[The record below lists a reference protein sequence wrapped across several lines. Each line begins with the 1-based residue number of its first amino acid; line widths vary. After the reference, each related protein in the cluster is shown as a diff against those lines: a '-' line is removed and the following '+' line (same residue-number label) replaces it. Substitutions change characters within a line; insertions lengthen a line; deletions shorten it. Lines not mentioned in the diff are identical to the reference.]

1 MRNLNLNLNNT
12 RVAAIAVAGVVG
24 LIVLLSSLY
33 TVHQTELALVVQ
45 VGQPRAVVTE
55 PGLHMKAPW
64 PLQNVVMVDK
74 RVLNLDLPTEEVIA
88 QDKKRLVVD
97 AFARWRVTDP
107 LRFYQS
113 LSDVDVA
120 RIRLQPIL
128 GSNVRR
134 VLGAQTFAAV
144 LSSDRAKLML
154 DIRDGVNAETKSFG
168 IEIVDVRIRRA
179 DLPAQNSDAIYLR
192 MQQERV
198 REANEYRAQGEQ
210 ISQEIRSKADRDVT
224 VTLAEA
230 QRQADITRGQG
241 DAEKNRIFAEAFG
254 RDPDFFGFYRS
265 MTAYQASLKGDNTTV
280 ILSPDSEFFRYFSSG
295 TGAARR

>member
-1 MRNLNLNLNNT
+1 MRYSAANNQT
-12 RVAAIAVAGVVG
+12 KLIAIGVAGAAALV
-24 LIVLLSSLY
+24 VLLSSLY
-33 TVHQTELALVVQ
+33 TVHQTQLALVVQ
-45 VGQPRAVVTE
+45 VGQPRAVVSE
-55 PGLHMKAPW
+55 PGLHMKLPW
-64 PLQNVVMVDK
+64 PLQNIVYVDK

-107 LRFYQS
+107 LRFFQS
-113 LSDVDVA
+113 LSNVDVA
-120 RIRLQPIL
+120 RVRLQPIL

-144 LSSDRAKLML
+144 LSGERAQLML
-154 DIRDGVNAETKSFG
+154 SIRDGVNMETKSFG

-210 ISQEIRSKADRDVT
+210 VSQEIRSKADRDAT
-224 VTLAEA
+224 VIMAEA
-230 QRQADITRGQG
+230 QRSADITRGEG
-241 DAEKNRIFAEAFG
+241 DGEKNRIFGAAFG
-254 RDPDFFGFYRS
+254 RDPDFFSFYRS
-265 MTAYQASLKGDNTTV
+265 MTAYTSSLKGDNTTV
-280 ILSPDSEFFRYFSSG
+280 ILSPDSDFFRYFGSG
-295 TGAARR
+295 AGTQRR

>member
-1 MRNLNLNLNNT
+1 MRQNNT
-12 RVAAIAVAGVVG
+12 KLAAIAVAGVAA

-55 PGLHMKAPW
+55 PGLHMKLPW

-107 LRFYQS
+107 LRFYQA
-113 LSDVDVA
+113 LADVDVA
-120 RIRLQPIL
+120 RVRLQPIL

-134 VLGAQTFAAV
+134 ILGAQTFAAV
-144 LSSDRAKLML
+144 LSGERAKLMI
-154 DIRDGVNAETKSFG
+154 DIRDGVNAETRSFG

-210 ISQEIRSKADRDVT
+210 VSQEIRSKADRDAT
-224 VTLAEA
+224 VIMAEA
-230 QRQADITRGQG
+230 QRSADITRGEG
-241 DAEKNRIFAEAFG
+241 DGEKNRIFAGAFG
-254 RDPDFFGFYRS
+254 RDPEFFAFYRS
-265 MTAYQASLKGDNTTV
+265 MTAYTSSLKGDNTTV
-280 ILSPDSEFFRYFSSG
+280 ILSPDSDFFRFFGSG
-295 TGAARR
+295 AGAPRR

>member
-1 MRNLNLNLNNT
+1 MTSQHRI
-12 RVAAIAVAGVVG
+12 AIAVVAGVAA
-24 LIVLLSSLY
+24 LIVVFSSLFI
-33 TVHQTELALVVQ
+33 VHQAQLALVVQ
-45 VGQPRAVVTE
+45 VGEPRQVVTE
-55 PGLHMKAPW
+55 PGLHIKAPW
-64 PLQNVVMVDK
+64 PLQNIVYVDK

-107 LRFYQS
+107 LRFYQA

-120 RIRLQPIL
+120 RVRLQPIL

-134 VLGAQTFAAV
+134 ILGAQTFAAV
-144 LSSDRAKLML
+144 LSGERAKLMR
-154 DIRDGVNAETKSFG
+154 DIRDGVNAETRNFG

-210 ISQEIRSKADRDVT
+210 ISQEIRSKADRDAT
-224 VTLAEA
+224 VILAEA

-254 RDPDFFGFYRS
+254 RDPDFFAFYRS
-265 MTAYQASLKGDNTTV
+265 MQAYETAMKPGETRMV
-280 ILSPDSEFFRYFSSG
+280 LSPESEFMRYFKDPFQAQ
-295 TGAARR
+295 GAKDRVD